1 MLSVTYGE
9 SVRLMYVGLGL
20 GIMGEGI
27 RSGSKAMGG
36 GILALIAMNIG
47 AFSTHWIVLGSR
59 ILHPD
64 EAHEG
69 VGILHF
75 DGHLVMRRPFVVALG
90 FVAFAP
96 A

>member
-1 MLSVTYGE
+1 MSRMV
-9 SVRLMYVGLGL
+9 
-20 GIMGEGI
+20 
-27 RSGSKAMGG
+27 
-36 GILALIAMNIG
+36 LALITISIG
-47 AFSTHWIVLGSR
+47 AFSTYWIVRSSR

-69 VGILHF
+69 AGILHF

-90 FVAFAP
+90 SVAFAP

>member
-1 MLSVTYGE
+1 M
-9 SVRLMYVGLGL
+9 
-20 GIMGEGI
+20 
-27 RSGSKAMGG
+27 
-36 GILALIAMNIG
+36 ILALTTMNIG
-47 AFSTHWIVLGSR
+47 AFSTYWIVWGSR

-69 VGILHF
+69 AGIVHF

-90 FVAFAP
+90 SVASAP